1 MKTVTRIV
9 QTGVLAM
16 MACAAQAE
24 STQCQEVVPPATITQ
39 SGSYCLKKSYNTNLP
54 GQPAISIE
62 ASDVTLDLNG
72 FSLINQSTEVV
83 KATSGVKAYNVTNV
97 TVRNG
102 GIRGYGYGVFY
113 DAPDASV
120 VRGQLVEDLFID
132 RTAYCGVCMVN
143 QQGVIRRNIILR
155 VEGDASGNHAGI
167 SGGRSSLDIMDNDI
181 GNLASS
187 ATGSVSGI
195 ALSGSKGQSSIV
207 EGNRITQFSSL
218 SGYGSAGIWLYSDT
232 PAIVRGNSLSSN
244 NNAAE
249 QSKTFGIRSYT
260 DSAKIIGNVV
270 SLPVGVSY
278 SGGTLA
284 SGTNY

>member
-24 STQCQEVVPPATITQ
+24 STLCQEVVPPATITQ
-39 SGSYCLKKSYNTNLP
+39 SGSYCLKKSYNTNFP
-54 GQPAISIE
+54 GKPAISIE

-72 FSLINQSTEVV
+72 FSLVNQSMEVPKV
-83 KATSGVKAYNVTNV
+83 TSGVKAYNVTNV

-113 DAPDASV
+113 DAPDATV

-132 RTAYCGVCMVN
+132 RATYCGVCMLN

-155 VEGDASGNHAGI
+155 MQGAASGNAVGI
-167 SGGRSSLDIMDNDI
+167 SGGMSSLDVLDNDI
-181 GNLASS
+181 GDL
-187 ATGSVSGI
+187 TGSDSGMVSGI

-218 SGYGSAGIWLYSDT
+218 SGFGSNGISLYSDT

-249 QSKTFGIRSYT
+249 QGKTFGIRSYT
-260 DSAKIIGNVV
+260 DSARIIGNVV
-270 SLPVGVSY
+270 SLPVGVAY